1 MLLCPPEK
9 VQALGFE
16 GKKSGPA
23 GGSKGGPDLPPRIL
37 QHWHPQTWSRG
48 GRTSSDL
55 CFILRAMERAL
66 PTPVS
71 CSKETFLRYRSKV
84 CQEEGACEDDQSLLV
99 AKGSKADLLTQESAP
114 AAHHRE
120 SCFRVS
126 DALANL

>member
-37 QHWHPQTWSRG
+37 QTWSRG

-55 CFILRAMERAL
+55 CFILRAMERPL

-71 CSKETFLRYRSKV
+71 YSKETFLRNFS
-84 CQEEGACEDDQSLLV
+84 
-99 AKGSKADLLTQESAP
+99 
-114 AAHHRE
+114 
-120 SCFRVS
+120 
-126 DALANL
+126 